1 MRPAKRCGG
10 RGATRPIRSEYFTLR
25 ITLRSCL
32 SSPRAT
38 ARGRA
43 RAADATCGRCSVGR
57 QRHAPGPPAE
67 RPTLQRA
74 ESCTPATTPGGAEV
88 WDSGRIGSPRGSGA
102 LNEGIDGYPM
112 IATMRRPAE
121 ARSAGRAQAQRGS
134 RAAGDTAGDAGSLA
148 SRRGTISLVHRSE
161 TPGAPVSTHPF
172 RRCVPPSSPQPLA
185 DSPVRALALVAVRAF
200 ALAMHALAMC
210 GGGCARLIACR
221 ARLVAATGS
230 AAIALALGT
239 VAGRPSM
246 RGRLSWRTVPSLA
259 ALALARLAF
268 ALRVELGAPLARL
281 AAALA
286 RARRRWCPS
295 DRRVRVAARGG

>member
-1 MRPAKRCGG
+1 MRRDQSGVNILRYGLLYAHASRAHAPRRAGARVQQTPHADGA
-10 RGATRPIRSEYFTLR
+10 RWAASATRQGRPQSGLR
-25 ITLRSCL
+25 Y
-32 SSPRAT
+32 
-38 ARGRA
+38 
-43 RAADATCGRCSVGR
+43 SVPKAVH
-57 QRHAPGPPAE
+57 QR
-67 RPTLQRA
+67 
-74 ESCTPATTPGGAEV
+74 PGGAEV